1 MADLEIKL
9 NSAGIRELLKSAE
22 IASVCEEQAA
32 RMTRATGVEYVSDV
46 HVGRTRV
53 NAAGYSGSIKAE
65 STESREGREVHGYY
79 RTLKNGKT
87 IYVQSYRR
95 KK

>member
-32 RMTRATGVEYVSDV
+32 RMARATGVEYV
-46 HVGRTRV
+46 
-53 NAAGYSGSIKAE
+53 KA
-65 STESREGREVHGYY
+65 
-79 RTLKNGKT
+79 N
-87 IYVQSYRR
+87 
-95 KK
+95 